1 MQMFTMASVTPSFS
15 FKEFCPLYYLLNAIP
30 TKIQK
35 GFRSI
40 LVYLT
45 ALDTNGDYIAVG
57 SSIGML
63 YLYCRHLNQMKKYNF
78 EGKNESIT
86 VVKLLSCFD
95 DLVAVGTA
103 SGKIAVFQ
111 LVSSLPGRN
120 KQLRR
125 FNVSGFHK
133 SSITALAWSPNGMKL
148 FSGDDRGKIVYSALD
163 LDKVNC
169 CFGIACFSP
178 TNIITWFDIFL
189 LFNFS
194 TGKFGACFIPG
205 LCKQSDLTL
214 FAGRPGIRLWKS
226 DVHGT
231 VQATF
236 ILKDVFAAG
245 MKPFELYPRMEPL
258 NKNSYNFPERQLGLI
273 SCFFQEG
280 WVLSWNEYSIY
291 LLDTINQAMIGSL
304 EGSGDIVSV
313 SCTENEIFLLKGD
326 RDIIRISSRPEG
338 LMSTDISSKLMSPS
352 SDLSP
357 KLQSPHSVIESMPS
371 DPCQRTNQILSGSP
385 SPQTPGDKNGSIGK
399 SDLDVALVTEKIR
412 SQSLDGLGDL
422 STDRRRRRGYSVASE
437 SRSRSSSVNSVDS
450 SSSFLTGGDQT
461 SSEIHRKGQLP
472 SQRFSLISSEDFNQE
487 LIVKPIKVKKKK
499 KRRPETSSE
508 KDMSVNVQAASN
520 AVDGLLGWVVE
531 NGIRRNPSSLESTP
545 CYEYQG
551 FSDIS
556 PLLNVDSFSINSSLM
571 GSITDRLSMSSVDQ
585 ESIFST
591 ESQNVLREENGSETF
606 SVLQSPESVAALTPE
621 DNGAAELL
629 KLSNYESALGTLPTM
644 DFSTSDSPSLLTE
657 GKLGCDDT
665 EYHWTPPQSEQT
677 KAISELP
684 SQKEAHAP
692 LGEAHAP
699 HGEHML
705 HTENTSDKLESL
717 EETSSE
723 KGMSANGQETFNA
736 DDGPFGWIVGNN
748 SEQKQQELL
757 RDTISSNNS
766 LPHVLSG
773 KEMCPQECVLP
784 QQDLTETFQAVSN
797 SHTSH
802 KWASDTHDVR
812 TEKSVS
818 SDEEDIYGH
827 GLPYSSSETS
837 VTEMRA
843 CLIPKDKIL
852 NRASME
858 EGVLL
863 KSDQFAESWMG
874 YAGPGYG
881 ILSLVV
887 SDKYIWCLDYKGGL
901 YCSALPSAG
910 LHWQRFEDNVQQVAV
925 SPSGALLW
933 KVEQKTNK
941 AFACGKVTIKGKRHW
956 YEALPQTAFVSL
968 SDDTAWIIRTNG
980 DLYLQTGLS
989 VDRPCA
995 RAVKV
1000 DCPYP
1005 LSQVTAR
1012 NNVVWALTEQRALL
1026 FREGVSSFCPE
1037 GEQWKCDIISEMQAI
1052 EPVCVTLGDQ
1062 QTIWVLDIHGNLWFR
1077 TGVASK
1083 KPQGDDNHWWQVSI
1097 TDYVV
1102 FDQSSLFQTII
1113 QATQTVA
1120 TAAQAPVEKV
1130 ADKLRMA
1137 FWSQPLQCQPSLLA
1151 VNSGGVWI
1159 SSGKNEFHVAKGSLI
1174 GTYWNNVVPRGTA
1187 SATKWAFVLASA
1199 SPTKEGSFLWLCQSS
1214 KDLFCVSDQNP
1225 QFHPSTVQLPPDG
1238 EMVYYSACQD
1248 AIWCLDNLGQVFIR
1262 TLSPNCPSGMHWTKL
1277 DLSQLG
1283 KFSYVLILVRENA
1296 TGQGIL
1302 EEKLNY
1308 CMNTRK
1314 YDCGLS
1320 RDDYGLDQSEYPLDL
1335 EYPLDPSQTKG
1346 ISGLLSAVKLRS
1358 LACGN
1363 QHIWA
1368 CDSSGGIYFRVGTQP
1383 LNPSLMLPAWIMI
1396 EPPIQIFV
1404 RINSVGNLYQ
1414 LGDGLVQTVY
1424 SSPNDQSL
1432 WAIDSKWNI
1441 HVRIGITEEMPVGTD
1456 WEQIPGL
1463 QACELAISTRTVW
1476 ARCPNGDIARRY
1488 GITDKNPAGD
1498 YWKKI
1503 PGNVSCLTATPQD
1516 ELWAI
1521 GSSGNLLQRLTKT
1534 FYHSHTLQKHGNPS
1548 MSFHSDDFED
1558 EWEVI

>member
-1 MQMFTMASVTPSFS
+1 MASETPSSS

-40 LVYLT
+40 VVYLT
-45 ALDTNGDYIAVG
+45 ALDTNGNYIAVG

-63 YLYCRHLNQMKKYNF
+63 YLYCRHFNQMKKYNF
-78 EGKNESIT
+78 EGKNETIT

-103 SGKIAVFQ
+103 SGKIAIFQ

-148 FSGDDRGKIVYSALD
+148 FSGDDKGKIVYSALD
-163 LDKVNC
+163 LDKGLCTSTLVLEEPC
-169 CFGIACFSP
+169 SIVQLDYSQKVLLVS
-178 TNIITWFDIFL
+178 TLQRSL
-189 LFNFS
+189 LFYTEEKSVKQVGAQPRKN

-205 LCKQSDLTL
+205 LCKRSDLTL

-245 MKPFELYPRMEPL
+245 MKPFELYPRVEPL
-258 NKNSYNFPERQLGLI
+258 NKNSYNFPERQIGLI

-291 LLDTINQAMIGSL
+291 LLDTVNQTMIGSL

-338 LMSTDISSKLMSPS
+338 LMSTGFFD
-352 SDLSP
+352 
-357 KLQSPHSVIESMPS
+357 E
-371 DPCQRTNQILSGSP
+371 
-385 SPQTPGDKNGSIGK
+385 
-399 SDLDVALVTEKIR
+399 
-412 SQSLDGLGDL
+412 LGDL
-422 STDRRRRRGYSVASE
+422 STNPRRRGYSVASE
-437 SRSRSSSVNSVDS
+437 SRSRSSSMNS
-450 SSSFLTGGDQT
+450 SSSFLTGEDQT
-461 SSEIHRKGQLP
+461 SEVQREGQLS

-487 LIVKPIKVKKKK
+487 LIVKAIKVKKKK
-499 KRRPETSSE
+499 RRP
-508 KDMSVNVQAASN
+508 A
-520 AVDGLLGWVVE
+520 
-531 NGIRRNPSSLESTP
+531 NGAKRHPSSLESTP
-545 CYEYQG
+545 CYEDQG
-551 FSDIS
+551 FSDS
-556 PLLNVDSFSINSSLM
+556 SSFLNADSFSINSSLM
-571 GSITDRLSMSSVDQ
+571 GSITDRLSVSSVDQ
-585 ESIFST
+585 ESIFSS

-606 SVLQSPESVAALTPE
+606 SVLQSPRSMAALSPE
-621 DNGAAELL
+621 DNGAVQLL
-629 KLSNYESALGTLPTM
+629 KLSNNESALGTLSTM
-644 DFSTSDSPSLLTE
+644 DFSTSDPSLLLPE
-657 GKLGCDDT
+657 DKLGSEDT
-665 EYHWTPPQSEQT
+665 EC
-677 KAISELP
+677 K
-684 SQKEAHAP
+684 
-692 LGEAHAP
+692 
-699 HGEHML
+699 
-705 HTENTSDKLESL
+705 
-717 EETSSE
+717 
-723 KGMSANGQETFNA
+723 
-736 DDGPFGWIVGNN
+736 
-748 SEQKQQELL
+748 QKQQQPLE
-757 RDTISSNNS
+757 DTI
-766 LPHVLSG
+766 PPVLSK
-773 KEMCPQECVLP
+773 KEVCPQENVFWG
-784 QQDLTETFQAVSN
+784 EFQAMPN
-797 SHTSH
+797 THTAR
-802 KWASDTHDVR
+802 KWISDTCDVR
-812 TEKSVS
+812 AEKSAS

-827 GLPYSSSETS
+827 GLSYSSSEAS
-837 VTEMRA
+837 VAEIGA
-843 CLIPKDKIL
+843 CLPLQDKI
-852 NRASME
+852 RTHME

-910 LHWQRFEDNVQQVAV
+910 LRWQRFEDNVQQVAV

-933 KVEQKTNK
+933 KIEQKTSK

-1005 LSQVTAR
+1005 LSQVAAR

-1026 FREGVSSFCPE
+1026 FREGVSGFCPE
-1037 GEQWKCDIISEMQAI
+1037 GEQWKCDIISEMQAL
-1052 EPVCVTLGDQ
+1052 EPMCVTLGDQ
-1062 QTIWVLDIHGNLWFR
+1062 QTIWILDIHGNLWFR

-1102 FDQSSLFQTII
+1102 FDQSSLFQTIL

-1151 VNSGGVWI
+1151 VNSSGVWI

-1214 KDLFCVSDQNP
+1214 KDLFCVGDQNP
-1225 QFHPSTVQLPPDG
+1225 QFHPSTVQLPTDS
-1238 EMVYYSACQD
+1238 EIVYYSACQD
-1248 AIWCLDNLGQVFIR
+1248 AIWSLDSLGQVFIR

-1283 KFSYVLILVRENA
+1283 
-1296 TGQGIL
+1296 
-1302 EEKLNY
+1302 
-1308 CMNTRK
+1308 
-1314 YDCGLS
+1314 
-1320 RDDYGLDQSEYPLDL
+1320 
-1335 EYPLDPSQTKG
+1335 
-1346 ISGLLSAVKLRS
+1346 AVKLRS

-1368 CDSSGGIYFRVGTQP
+1368 CDRSGGIYFRVGTQP

-1396 EPPIQIFV
+1396 EPPIQSRGFTLSKRV
-1404 RINSVGNLYQ
+1404 L
-1414 LGDGLVQTVY
+1414 LM
-1424 SSPNDQSL
+1424 SL
-1432 WAIDSKWNI
+1432 AL
-1441 HVRIGITEEMPVGTD
+1441 
-1456 WEQIPGL
+1456 GL
-1463 QACELAISTRTVW
+1463 QACELAISIRTVW

-1503 PGNVSCLTATPQD
+1503 PGNVSCLTVTPQD
-1516 ELWAI
+1516 ELWAV
-1521 GSSGNLLQRLTKT
+1521 GPSGNLLQRLTKT
-1534 FYHSHTLQKHGNPS
+1534 FHHSRPLQKHGSAS

>member
-1 MQMFTMASVTPSFS
+1 MASVMPSFT

-40 LVYLT
+40 VVYLT

-78 EGKNESIT
+78 EGKSESIT

-103 SGKIAVFQ
+103 SGKIAIFQ

-125 FNVSGFHK
+125 FDVSGIHK

-148 FSGDDRGKIVYSALD
+148 FSGDDKGKIVYSALD
-163 LDKVNC
+163 LDQGRCHSSLVLEEPSSIVQLDYSQKVLLV
-169 CFGIACFSP
+169 S
-178 TNIITWFDIFL
+178 TLQRSL
-189 LFNFS
+189 LFYTEVKAVKQIGTQPRKS
-194 TGKFGACFIPG
+194 TGKMGACFIPG

-214 FAGRPGIRLWKS
+214 FAARPGIRLWKS

-236 ILKDVFAAG
+236 ILKEVFAAG
-245 MKPFELYPRMEPL
+245 TRPFELYPRMEPAD
-258 NKNSYNFPERQLGLI
+258 KGSYNFPERQLGLI

-291 LLDTINQAMIGSL
+291 LLDTVNQALIGSL

-326 RDIIRISSRPEG
+326 RDIIRLSSRPEG
-338 LMSTDISSKLMSPS
+338 LVSIVSDINSKLTSS
-352 SDLSP
+352 LSDLSP
-357 KLQSPHSVIESMPS
+357 KLQSPLSVVTSVSP
-371 DPCQRTNQILSGSP
+371 DPFVQANQKFSSSP
-385 SPQTPGDKNGSIGK
+385 SPQTPGDKNGSLTRT
-399 SDLDVALVTEKIR
+399 DLEAALLEKIR
-412 SQSLDGLGDL
+412 SQSFDGLGDL
-422 STDRRRRRGYSVASE
+422 TSDPRRRGYSVASE
-437 SRSRSSSVNSVDS
+437 SRSRSSSMNSVDS
-450 SSSFLTGGDQT
+450 SSSFMTSGDPTLLEAQR
-461 SSEIHRKGQLP
+461 EGPLC
-472 SQRFSLISSEDFNQE
+472 SQRFSVISSEDFNQE
-487 LIVKPIKVKKKK
+487 LVVKPIRVKKKK
-499 KRRPETSSE
+499 RKRPE
-508 KDMSVNVQAASN
+508 
-520 AVDGLLGWVVE
+520 
-531 NGIRRNPSSLESTP
+531 NGTRRNPSSLESTP
-545 CYEYQG
+545 CSEHPD
-551 FSDIS
+551 STNS
-556 PLLNVDSFSINSSLM
+556 PQSVNADSLSITLSLM
-571 GSITDRLSMSSVDQ
+571 SSIVDCMDSPDQ
-585 ESIFST
+585 ESL
-591 ESQNVLREENGSETF
+591 EPQYVLREENGSETF
-606 SVLQSPESVAALTPE
+606 SVLQSPESAAALTPE
-621 DNGAAELL
+621 GNGEAPELL
-629 KLSNYESALGTLPTM
+629 KRSNGENRAGALPATDSSSASMLAGDKMGSDEAERNESLP
-644 DFSTSDSPSLLTE
+644 
-657 GKLGCDDT
+657 
-665 EYHWTPPQSEQT
+665 
-677 KAISELP
+677 SEL
-684 SQKEAHAP
+684 A
-692 LGEAHAP
+692 
-699 HGEHML
+699 
-705 HTENTSDKLESL
+705 
-717 EETSSE
+717 ET
-723 KGMSANGQETFNA
+723 
-736 DDGPFGWIVGNN
+736 N
-748 SEQKQQELL
+748 SEQLSRNEEEYSALCETKWIVNQLGQPCALDSLKGTEPVTGMFANVKTSSSIEESFGWEIGAGPLPEQKSEQPLMDGAPLSLLNHPLAVSKDEPHPQE
-757 RDTISSNNS
+757 NS
-766 LPHVLSG
+766 LPG
-773 KEMCPQECVLP
+773 
-784 QQDLTETFQAVSN
+784 QDFREAVNTKCSAN
-797 SHTSH
+797 TANEWVS
-802 KWASDTHDVR
+802 SDAAA
-812 TEKSVS
+812 EKSAS

-827 GLPYSSSETS
+827 GLPFSSSETS
-837 VTEMRA
+837 VADMGG
-843 CLIPKDKIL
+843 CLAQPEKVQ
-852 NRASME
+852 ASVE
-858 EGVLL
+858 EGILL

-910 LHWQRFEDNVQQVAV
+910 LRWQKFEDNVQQVAV
-925 SPSGALLW
+925 SPSGNLLW

-956 YEALPQTAFVSL
+956 YEALPQAAFVSL

-1026 FREGVSSFCPE
+1026 YREGVSSFCPE
-1037 GEQWKCDIISEMQAI
+1037 GEQWKCDIVSEMQAL
-1052 EPVCVTLGDQ
+1052 EPVCITLGDQ
-1062 QTIWVLDIHGNLWFR
+1062 QTIWVLDIYGNLWFR
-1077 TGVASK
+1077 TGIVSK

-1130 ADKLRMA
+1130 ADKLRTA
-1137 FWSQPLQCQPSLLA
+1137 FWSQQLQCQPSLLA
-1151 VNSGGVWI
+1151 VNSSGVWI

-1174 GTYWNNVVPRGTA
+1174 GTYWNNIVPRGTA
-1187 SATKWAFVLASA
+1187 SATKWAFVMASA
-1199 SPTKEGSFLWLCQSS
+1199 APAKEGSFLWLRQSN
-1214 KDLFCVSDQNP
+1214 KDLFCVSHQNP
-1225 QFHPSTVQLPPDG
+1225 QFHPSTVQLPLDA
-1238 EMVYYSACQD
+1238 EMVHYSACQD
-1248 AIWCLDNLGQVFIR
+1248 AIWGLDNLGQVFIR
-1262 TLSPNCPSGMHWTKL
+1262 TLSPTCPTGMHWTKL

-1283 KFSYVLILVRENA
+1283 
-1296 TGQGIL
+1296 
-1302 EEKLNY
+1302 
-1308 CMNTRK
+1308 
-1314 YDCGLS
+1314 
-1320 RDDYGLDQSEYPLDL
+1320 
-1335 EYPLDPSQTKG
+1335 
-1346 ISGLLSAVKLRS
+1346 AVKLTG

-1368 CDSSGGIYFRVGTQP
+1368 CDSCGGIYFRVGTQP

-1396 EPPIQIFV
+1396 EPPIQPVGVNLI
-1404 RINSVGNLYQ
+1404 SVF
-1414 LGDGLVQTVY
+1414 

-1432 WAIDSKWNI
+1432 WAIDTKWNV

-1456 WEQIPGL
+1456 WEHVPGL
-1463 QACELAISTRTVW
+1463 QACQLAISTRTVW
-1476 ARCPNGDIARRY
+1476 ARCPNGDVARRY

-1503 PGNVSCLTATPQD
+1503 PGNVSCLTATPLD

-1521 GSSGNLLQRLTKT
+1521 GASGHLLQRLTKT
-1534 FYHSHTLQKHGNPS
+1534 FYHSHSLQKHGNAS
-1548 MSFHSDDFED
+1548 LLFHSDDFED

>member
-1 MQMFTMASVTPSFS
+1 MQMFTMASVTPSSS

-45 ALDTNGDYIAVG
+45 ALDTNGEYIAVG

-63 YLYCRHLNQMKKYNF
+63 YLYCRHLNRMKKYNF

-103 SGKIAVFQ
+103 SGKIAIFQ
-111 LVSSLPGRN
+111 LVPSLPGRN

-163 LDKVNC
+163 LDKGLCTSSLVLEEPC
-169 CFGIACFSP
+169 SIVQLDYSQKVLLVS
-178 TNIITWFDIFL
+178 TLQRSL
-189 LFNFS
+189 LFYTEEKSVKQVGSQPRKN

-205 LCKQSDLTL
+205 LCKRSDLTL

-258 NKNSYNFPERQLGLI
+258 NKNSYSFPERQLGLI

-291 LLDTINQAMIGSL
+291 LLDTVNQTMIGSL

-338 LMSTDISSKLMSPS
+338 LMSTDISSKLMSPL

-371 DPCQRTNQILSGSP
+371 NPSPGTNQILSGST
-385 SPQTPGDKNGSIGK
+385 SPQTPGDKNGTIGK

-412 SQSLDGLGDL
+412 SQSFDGLRDL
-422 STDRRRRRGYSVASE
+422 SIDPRRRGYSVASE

-450 SSSFLTGGDQT
+450 SSIFLTGGDQT
-461 SSEIHRKGQLP
+461 SSEIHREGQLP

-499 KRRPETSSE
+499 KRRPE
-508 KDMSVNVQAASN
+508 
-520 AVDGLLGWVVE
+520 

-551 FSDIS
+551 FSDSS
-556 PLLNVDSFSINSSLM
+556 PLLNADSFSINSSLM
-571 GSITDRLSMSSVDQ
+571 GSITDRLSMSSMDQ
-585 ESIFST
+585 ESVFST

-621 DNGAAELL
+621 DNGATELL
-629 KLSNYESALGTLPTM
+629 ELSNNESALGTLPTM
-644 DFSTSDSPSLLTE
+644 DFSTSDSPSLLT
-657 GKLGCDDT
+657 GDQLGCDDA
-665 EYHWTPPQSEQT
+665 EYNWNSLQSEQT
-677 KAISELP
+677 KAILELP
-684 SQKEAHAP
+684 SQKEAHVS
-692 LGEAHAP
+692 LP
-699 HGEHML
+699 HNM
-705 HTENTSDKLESL
+705 ENTSDKLESL

-723 KGMSANGQETFNA
+723 KGMSANVQATFNA
-736 DDGPFGWIVGNN
+736 EDGSFGWVVGIENN
-748 SEQKQQELL
+748 PEQKQQEPL
-757 RDTISSNNS
+757 RDIIAPSNNS
-766 LPHVLSG
+766 FPHILSE

-784 QQDLTETFQAVSN
+784 QQDLTETFQAASN
-797 SHTSH
+797 THSAH
-802 KWASDTHDVR
+802 KWISDTHDVR

-843 CLIPKDKIL
+843 CLPPQDKIL
-852 NRASME
+852 NRTNME

-910 LHWQRFEDNVQQVAV
+910 LRWQRFEDNVQQVAV

-1037 GEQWKCDIISEMQAI
+1037 GEQWKCDIISEMQAL

-1159 SSGKNEFHVAKGSLI
+1159 SSGKNEFHVAKGSLV

-1187 SATKWAFVLASA
+1187 SVTKWAFVLASA
-1199 SPTKEGSFLWLCQSS
+1199 SPTKEGSFLWLCQSN

-1238 EMVYYSACQD
+1238 EIVYYSACQD
-1248 AIWCLDNLGQVFIR
+1248 AIWCLDSLGQVFIR

-1283 KFSYVLILVRENA
+1283 
-1296 TGQGIL
+1296 
-1302 EEKLNY
+1302 
-1308 CMNTRK
+1308 
-1314 YDCGLS
+1314 
-1320 RDDYGLDQSEYPLDL
+1320 
-1335 EYPLDPSQTKG
+1335 
-1346 ISGLLSAVKLRS
+1346 AVKLRS

-1368 CDSSGGIYFRVGTQP
+1368 CDGSGGIYFRVGTQP

-1396 EPPIQIFV
+1396 EPPIQPV
-1404 RINSVGNLYQ
+1404 GINLIS
-1414 LGDGLVQTVY
+1414 VY

-1503 PGNVSCLTATPQD
+1503 PGNVSCLTATFQD
-1516 ELWAI
+1516 ELWAV
-1521 GSSGNLLQRLTKT
+1521 GSSGNLLHRLTKT
-1534 FYHSHTLQKHGNPS
+1534 FHHSHTLQKHGNAS
-1548 MSFHSDDFED
+1548 ISFLSDDFED